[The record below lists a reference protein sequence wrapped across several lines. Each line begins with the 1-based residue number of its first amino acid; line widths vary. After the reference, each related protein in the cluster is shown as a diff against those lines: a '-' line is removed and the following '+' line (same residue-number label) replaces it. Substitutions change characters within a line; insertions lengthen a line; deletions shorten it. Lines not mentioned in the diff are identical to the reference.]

1 MADLAATLDLPVIL
15 VVGMRLGCIN
25 HALLSAEAIGPRLCG
40 WVANLP
46 QPAMAALAGNLQS
59 LRSRM
64 PTPCLGWCTTVRPPK
79 RRSTRLSSREARPP
93 GSP

>member
-64 PTPCLGWCTTVRPPK
+64 PTPCLGVVHHG
-79 RRSTRLSSREARPP
+79 EAAEAALDPAFFP
-93 GSP
+93 

>member
-1 MADLAATLDLPVIL
+1 VIL
-15 VVGMRLGCIN
+15 VVGMRRGCIN

-64 PTPCLGWCTTVRPPK
+64 PTPCLGVVHHG
-79 RRSTRLSSREARPP
+79 EAAEAALDPAFFP
-93 GSP
+93 